1 MRYHYEKPPI
11 YLSMYGQRYCCDH
24 PVYNHCTL
32 FLVGERGLAVIQ
44 QRYDPETKHT
54 FWAEVD
60 EWLTDP
66 LYLHPGRDGY
76 GRPLPHRDHPADHVG
91 AEDEAPTQ
99 AALGDGLRPYAD
111 LTTSFMRNQLI
122 LKGVAVYENIQ
133 EQAVRCGAD
142 ALRECSDI
150 PGAGRHGAGIYRDDC
165 SSAVLCKRKL
175 DLLKETARTRAFPFI
190 FALISQLL
198 LRRTMLAKGG
208 KGAWT
213 K

>member
-66 LYLHPGRDGY
+66 LYLHPGF
-76 GRPLPHRDHPADHVG
+76 GRSLTAGPGRVRTASTHRDHPADHVG
-91 AEDEAPTQ
+91 AEDEAPAQ
-99 AALGDGLRPYAD
+99 ATL
-111 LTTSFMRNQLI
+111 
-122 LKGVAVYENIQ
+122 
-133 EQAVRCGAD
+133 
-142 ALRECSDI
+142 
-150 PGAGRHGAGIYRDDC
+150 
-165 SSAVLCKRKL
+165 
-175 DLLKETARTRAFPFI
+175 ETVFDHTPI
-190 FALISQLL
+190 
-198 LRRTMLAKGG
+198 
-208 KGAWT
+208 
-213 K
+213 

>member
-66 LYLHPGRDGY
+66 LYLHPPGFGRSLTAGP
-76 GRPLPHRDHPADHVG
+76 GR
-91 AEDEAPTQ
+91 
-99 AALGDGLRPYAD
+99 
-111 LTTSFMRNQLI
+111 
-122 LKGVAVYENIQ
+122 
-133 EQAVRCGAD
+133 VR
-142 ALRECSDI
+142 
-150 PGAGRHGAGIYRDDC
+150 
-165 SSAVLCKRKL
+165 
-175 DLLKETARTRAFPFI
+175 TASTPP
-190 FALISQLL
+190 
-198 LRRTMLAKGG
+198 
-208 KGAWT
+208 
-213 K
+213 